1 MSQTVLTTFSDAE
14 IRRQSAR
21 PDVLNLR
28 DARYPGVYFRFNKNR
43 ERGSWYLVVSSKWSK
58 VATYPALPTKS
69 LISALPG
76 IRERLAVDPGA
87 STAAGTLHT
96 VGQLLTWYADRQ
108 SRDRSLSA
116 KRRSTTASIISCH
129 LKRRLDDLPVSE
141 VTRSSLDKLAMW
153 PLQEEVSLSYVRL
166 MWGVLVVSF
175 RQAAKLHMITT
186 NPIAGFKFTDFTKA
200 RVKPKPARLRT
211 VQLELVLDQLAAR
224 FDESPVDCTLALL
237 MLCHGTRV
245 GETRMARWAHMT
257 QGEQPEWFIPAE
269 NTKTRCEHRL
279 PLTHQALALL
289 NRYRH
294 WQQGKGYQG
303 AFIFPS
309 KNGRPLTESQAC
321 AAFTRLGAGEW
332 TSHDLRKVART
343 GWTDLGVDYL
353 IGEMLV
359 NHTLTRNV
367 QTYIHT
373 SADLLKRE
381 ALEKWHGWLDGK
393 GFAVIH
399 GSTMTG
405 NGNSHIAVEA
415 WNGAACEAVAESVK
429 SEDSKA

>member
-1 MSQTVLTTFSDAE
+1 MSKTLLTTFSDAE
-14 IRRQSAR
+14 IKRQASAGTVR
-21 PDVLNLR
+21 DLR
-28 DARYPGVYFRFNKNR
+28 DARFPGVYLRFGQSR
-43 ERGSWYLVVSSKWSK
+43 DRGTWYLVAGSKWSK
-58 VATYPALPTKS
+58 IASYPELPVKN
-69 LISALPG
+69 LISALPA

-116 KRRSTTASIISCH
+116 KRRSTTASVISCH
-129 LKRRLDDLPVSE
+129 LKPRLDDLPVSE

-200 RVKPKPARLRT
+200 RIKPKPARLRA
-211 VQLELVLDQLAAR
+211 VQLEVVLDQLAAR
-224 FDESPVDCTLALL
+224 FDETPVDCTLALL

-279 PLTHQALALL
+279 PLTHQALALM
-289 NRYRH
+289 NRYRR

-303 AFIFPS
+303 AYIFPS

-321 AAFTRLGAGEW
+321 AAFARLGAGEW

-393 GFAVIH
+393 GLAVIH
-399 GSTMTG
+399 GSTSTG
-405 NGNSHIAVEA
+405 NGNSHIAFEA
-415 WNGAACEAVAESVK
+415 SNGAACEAVAESVK
-429 SEDSKA
+429 SEVSK